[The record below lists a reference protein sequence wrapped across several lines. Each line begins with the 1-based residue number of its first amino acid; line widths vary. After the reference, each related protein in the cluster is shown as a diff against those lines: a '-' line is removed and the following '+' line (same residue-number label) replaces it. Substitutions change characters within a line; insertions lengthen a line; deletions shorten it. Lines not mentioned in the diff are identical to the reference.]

1 MFSKKDVDTLA
12 TCCYNSIINKNEQFN
27 RKACEM
33 KKTNYKVIITQDNA
47 HVERRVWTNEN
58 GIEVVSINGN
68 WYELDWCYIHFDAVY
83 RWNEA

>member
-1 MFSKKDVDTLA
+1 
-12 TCCYNSIINKNEQFN
+12 
-27 RKACEM
+27 M